1 MGSCTSVPASPSGS
15 NTIQQMSDTFRVRQL
30 DARYR
35 KKAVMNLRISD
46 TDLIIEAKGK
56 RGQPELIAS
65 VSFNSYCLN
74 SEKSVG
80 VKGVTVG
87 FVKGRKIPSEYKWG
101 FSGVRNSKN
110 DNI

>member
-35 KKAVMNLRISD
+35 KKSVMNLRISD

-65 VSFNSYCLN
+65 VSYFFLICQNFGFKHSLYKARDIFDKISPKSASLN
-74 SEKSVG
+74 QIMII
-80 VKGVTVG
+80 
-87 FVKGRKIPSEYKWG
+87 F
-101 FSGVRNSKN
+101 FS
-110 DNI
+110 

>member
-65 VSFNSYCLN
+65 VSFNSYYMN

-87 FVKGRKIPSEYKWG
+87 FFEGA
-101 FSGVRNSKN
+101 
-110 DNI
+110 